1 MVRFL
6 VAVVAAAVLSAP
18 AAACDTL
25 RAMVGGYCAP
35 QAVTIRRAV
44 TYVPPAIVQQQI
56 VEEEPVYT
64 PPSVQILRQVAPV
77 YYPPVQQFLAV
88 PQKVYY
94 PPVQQFL
101 AVPQKVYYPPARQV
115 LLPQEGLSLRQQS
128 YGTPSFQQ
136 NLNVQRGVR
145 GGPALQQ
152 NININQ
158 TRGGFLSRLLPRNRG
173 AGRAPAVQQT
183 FR

>member
-94 PPVQQFL
+94 PP
-101 AVPQKVYYPPARQV
+101 ARQV

-152 NININQ
+152 SIGGGFGAGVQQNININQ